1 MSDKTIELILNDALI
16 KLNYS
21 LPLTQDELD
30 EVIEYFWNK
39 EGALANAKESYNKN
53 IDEKYLLDVS
63 NAVTELN
70 DIDLNYLNQ
79 LLIRI
84 QL

>member
-1 MSDKTIELILNDALI
+1 MGNKTIELILNDALI
-16 KLNYS
+16 KINYS
-21 LPLTQDELD
+21 SPLIQDELD
-30 EVIEYFWNK
+30 QVIEYFWSI
-39 EGALANAKESYNKN
+39 EAALANAKESYNEN

-70 DIDLNYLNQ
+70 EIDLNYLNQ

-84 QL
+84 